1 MIPQDCLRQEDPR
14 VVLGFGV
21 AWWAV
26 FTTLITFVSSKLTVL
41 IGALIAI
48 RFLLG
53 VGEAVVYPASNCI
66 VSAWIPSAERGI
78 ANGIIFAGVG
88 FGAGLAPP
96 LITYMLVRHGWRS
109 SFWISALLGLIVGTV
124 WCFIARDKP
133 ANHPWISARELNY
146 ILIVEYHTIETKL
159 PRNDCRGSTSLRI
172 EMSRH

>member
-26 FTTLITFVSSKLTVL
+26 FTTLITFVSSNLTVL

-124 WCFIARDKP
+124 WFSL
-133 ANHPWISARELNY
+133 HVISQQTTRGYRLASLT

>member
-1 MIPQDCLRQEDPR
+1 
-14 VVLGFGV
+14 
-21 AWWAV
+21 
-26 FTTLITFVSSKLTVL
+26 VL